1 MTSPD
6 PQFDLTPEQLRE
18 ALAELHR
25 QAVLDVGTAS
35 AEHQAARDALDRAV
49 TKARAAGASWTEVG
63 RAVGITR
70 QSARERWSR

>member
-1 MTSPD
+1 MTEPA
-6 PQFDLTPEQLRE
+6 PLFDLTPEQLRE

-35 AEHQAARDALDRAV
+35 SEHKAAAAALDQAV